1 MFVTW
6 SVDNGGSEILSYTI
20 LIRTSDNLSFITEQ
34 TNCNGSNQLVVATS
48 SCVIPA
54 SVLNAPQ
61 FSLPWGSSVYVKVIA
76 ANVYGSSV
84 ESLPGNGATII
95 TLPDAPIS
103 LTENTQVRDITTLG
117 ITWSNGVSD
126 GGLAVLDYRL
136 SMTLSGGSYT
146 VVASGIIAQSYTVT
160 GLETGSIYNFIVES
174 RNAYKYSTPSEPI

>member
-1 MFVTW
+1 VFVTW

-103 LTENTQVRDITTLG
+103 LTENT
-117 ITWSNGVSD
+117 
-126 GGLAVLDYRL
+126 
-136 SMTLSGGSYT
+136 
-146 VVASGIIAQSYTVT
+146 
-160 GLETGSIYNFIVES
+160 
-174 RNAYKYSTPSEPI
+174 